1 MNYLQK
7 LKAQQAEKLSMGS
20 PLKTTNHSPIRPLDD
35 KRPLHRG
42 RTYRKVKTGSSV
54 GYGLEEQ
61 DDSCSY
67 RSRGGESLASSITY

>member
-1 MNYLQK
+1 
-7 LKAQQAEKLSMGS
+7 MGS

-42 RTYRKVKTGSSV
+42 RTYKNVKTGSSV